1 MQICVLTCENE
12 YPHIFDEQ
20 FDWEIIITHI
30 FDKQDQSAEVSKHTI
45 TISQKLRSTS
55 QKVEEKSVETQT
67 VLNLHIPCL
76 QNQCDRQIYHLLI
89 K

>member
-30 FDKQDQSAEVSKHTI
+30 FDKQDQSA
-45 TISQKLRSTS
+45 
-55 QKVEEKSVETQT
+55 
-67 VLNLHIPCL
+67 
-76 QNQCDRQIYHLLI
+76 D
-89 K
+89 